1 MDYGAVM
8 GKSLNL
14 ALLLTVS
21 LPAVAYAVSAGSA
34 EKAPATASS
43 GIYKLDEEKAA
54 SAAVS
59 KAAGDAGAVSPAA
72 SIAEE
77 ETDQPKIIKE
87 EISGGHIEKLVAP
100 DGKVIAEKTIKD
112 GEVVKKVL
120 NYYHPNGQ
128 VSRKVT
134 TLDDGKGF
142 YAEDY
147 YMNGRLAA
155 QATYLNENNKI
166 GTEKKYD
173 NNGTLR
179 QEIPWVLPKEDTQK
193 PLAEQKT
200 IRQGNIITYYPDGR
214 IAASFPVGQEDG
226 KTLFFNRQGRVI
238 KEVENARV
246 LNFAPELDTADCQD
260 KVVKLSLEELVE
272 LYEDEGDISYN
283 KCGLPY
289 RENFVYEIADMR
301 GNAVSKISYDD
312 TGMIR
317 RITPYV
323 GGLKNGVEQKF
334 DASGNLTAEIN
345 YKQGIK
351 NGTASGFF
359 PTKEVAFRKRYED
372 GKVVGRLTCYFPT
385 GEVAAEFAYKDG
397 KKEGTAKIYGPNAR
411 EISFASGEIVG
422 AAPKDA
428 RRAPEP
434 SKLAALSNPDPKC
447 LDITSKL
454 DELELDL
461 EANANTVT
469 KAFTLN
475 LPDSC
480 RDFSSFKPEKSNYA
494 CYDALN
500 RLRAVFPT
508 GYNRGEY
515 AIETVYAENG
525 QHLYDIP
532 YYQKQKQGFAK
543 KFDDKGQVVSE
554 IYYSRNELAESSRS
568 YHDNGAV
575 KEMLTIAD
583 GAPRKLLVR
592 YNKDGTLAFSL
603 NYNEGEKTDAFLA
616 EPQKNKDVY
625 LKFYEGELDNIREV
639 NASNPQN
646 YIEYNLA
653 SGEYTVYKN
662 SELIKGGKI
671 CGYENRTADAAALST
686 NDTPSTNAAPSTAA
700 PLSTAAAS
708 ATDTVAPLTAAASAT
723 AGVSAV
729 SSVTSGQSESV
740 LQPAPK
746 QALETPASAV
756 EVPAPV
762 AGTPVAAVPA
772 SSSATSASDAAPST
786 VDTVSSAPVA
796 VPASEEVQAAASS
809 VQKADIPA
817 RSEKDEVSPV
827 LPADAAPMVEGLDP
841 VSFDDIKLKNAII
854 PTAEEKKQAELAAKN
869 IGPVAKPDID
879 ALADVVAQE
888 HVSSGGEK
896 ASGSLAKTEKFYYP
910 NGNLRKTIKTRGG
923 RTEEIKEYSKTGLLL
938 TDTVYKDDGILI
950 EKYFGSG
957 EIRRK
962 TNKAYTDNPVMAF
975 VSREDFYDNGKARY
989 EITRKP
995 ETLLFSDKQFYPDGT
1010 LKVETVQNSPLSYTI
1025 REYDKA
1031 GKLAKVIKQFGP
1043 NVLEEVYD
1051 ASGTIKSL
1059 KLNGADMPV
1068 KFAGNSTGL
1077 LRDNMKIFAKNG
1089 AVSSEFKA
1097 DEKQNSLLEYYKNG
1111 KVKAE
1116 IVFYNNG
1123 EISVKAFGREGALE
1137 KFAYLAPDG
1146 KLHLQKPSV
1155 RTVSAY
1161 RERHWVDYNNPRW
1174 IENQDRYSVKS
1185 VARLNL
1191 DTAAY
1196 ILAELDMQAPEM
1208 MKKLY
1213 DIYK

>member
-21 LPAVAYAVSAGSA
+21 LPAVAYAVSAAPA

-59 KAAGDAGAVSPAA
+59 KAAGDAVSSAA
-72 SIAEE
+72 PIAEE

-179 QEIPWVLPKEDTQK
+179 QEIPWVLPKEDAQK

-246 LNFAPELDTADCQD
+246 LNFAPELDAADCQD

-411 EISFASGEIVG
+411 EISFAGGEIVG

-434 SKLAALSNPDPKC
+434 SKLAALSNPDSKC

-454 DELELDL
+454 DELALDL

-469 KAFTLN
+469 KAFALD

-494 CYDALN
+494 CYDVLN

-543 KFDDKGQVVSE
+543 KFDDKGHVVAE
-554 IYYSRNELAESSRS
+554 IYYSRDKLAESSRS
-568 YHDNGAV
+568 YHENGAV

-616 EPQKNKDVY
+616 EPQKNKDIY
-625 LKFYEGELDNIREV
+625 LKFFEDVLEVNEEINVSFVQDYLTRLNENIDYYLKENNEQRKYNYQREV
-639 NASNPQN
+639 KRCLKNIALTTVRNVMDLKRNMDNTYKNEPNYKIKKTKLVRLDEKRNNIALLIRKSEELIDYGQPVFFRVAMDVQMRNVVSDVKLQLNDSYHNLIEIQKQIIHYLNLIDYQNRIFEKVKKLKYLKDQFLLEEHTSIRSVAAQKNPVWMEPQVGYRIKLSIDNLRTSDEAFQILKKLVARQRNSPKGMKQLADAIPEGYLDGQSQMIDTVNLQEVHNSFMASSTHLFSFVMN
-646 YIEYNLA
+646 YRYRKEVTRGEKLIFFCQLA
-653 SGEYTVYKN
+653 SQYAD
-662 SELIKGGKI
+662 EL
-671 CGYENRTADAAALST
+671 RF
-686 NDTPSTNAAPSTAA
+686 
-700 PLSTAAAS
+700 
-708 ATDTVAPLTAAASAT
+708 TDTYEIS
-723 AGVSAV
+723 
-729 SSVTSGQSESV
+729 
-740 LQPAPK
+740 
-746 QALETPASAV
+746 
-756 EVPAPV
+756 
-762 AGTPVAAVPA
+762 
-772 SSSATSASDAAPST
+772 
-786 VDTVSSAPVA
+786 
-796 VPASEEVQAAASS
+796 
-809 VQKADIPA
+809 
-817 RSEKDEVSPV
+817 DEVEYP
-827 LPADAAPMVEGLDP
+827 L
-841 VSFDDIKLKNAII
+841 IY
-854 PTAEEKKQAELAAKN
+854 AK
-869 IGPVAKPDID
+869 
-879 ALADVVAQE
+879 
-888 HVSSGGEK
+888 
-896 ASGSLAKTEKFYYP
+896 
-910 NGNLRKTIKTRGG
+910 
-923 RTEEIKEYSKTGLLL
+923 
-938 TDTVYKDDGILI
+938 
-950 EKYFGSG
+950 
-957 EIRRK
+957 
-962 TNKAYTDNPVMAF
+962 
-975 VSREDFYDNGKARY
+975 
-989 EITRKP
+989 
-995 ETLLFSDKQFYPDGT
+995 
-1010 LKVETVQNSPLSYTI
+1010 
-1025 REYDKA
+1025 
-1031 GKLAKVIKQFGP
+1031 
-1043 NVLEEVYD
+1043 
-1051 ASGTIKSL
+1051 
-1059 KLNGADMPV
+1059 
-1068 KFAGNSTGL
+1068 
-1077 LRDNMKIFAKNG
+1077 
-1089 AVSSEFKA
+1089 
-1097 DEKQNSLLEYYKNG
+1097 
-1111 KVKAE
+1111 
-1116 IVFYNNG
+1116 
-1123 EISVKAFGREGALE
+1123 
-1137 KFAYLAPDG
+1137 
-1146 KLHLQKPSV
+1146 
-1155 RTVSAY
+1155 
-1161 RERHWVDYNNPRW
+1161 
-1174 IENQDRYSVKS
+1174 
-1185 VARLNL
+1185 
-1191 DTAAY
+1191 
-1196 ILAELDMQAPEM
+1196 
-1208 MKKLY
+1208 
-1213 DIYK
+1213 

>member
-21 LPAVAYAVSAGSA
+21 LPAVAYAVSAAPA

-72 SIAEE
+72 PIAEE

-87 EISGGHIEKLVAP
+87 EISDGHIEKLVAP

-179 QEIPWVLPKEDTQK
+179 QEIPWVLPKEDAQK

-246 LNFAPELDTADCQD
+246 LNFAPELDAADCQD

-411 EISFASGEIVG
+411 EISFAGGEIVG

-434 SKLAALSNPDPKC
+434 SKLAALSNPDSKC

-454 DELELDL
+454 DELALDL

-469 KAFTLN
+469 KAFALD

-494 CYDALN
+494 CYDVLN

-543 KFDDKGQVVSE
+543 KFDDKGHVVAE
-554 IYYSRNELAESSRS
+554 IYYSRDKLAESSRS
-568 YHDNGAV
+568 YHENGAV

-616 EPQKNKDVY
+616 EPQKNKDIY

-671 CGYENRTADAAALST
+671 CGYENRTADAAPST
-686 NDTPSTNAAPSTAA
+686 SATSSTSAAPSMSTTPSTAVAPATDAAAS
-700 PLSTAAAS
+700 STAAA
-708 ATDTVAPLTAAASAT
+708 
-723 AGVSAV
+723 SAV

-746 QALETPASAV
+746 QASEAPASA
-756 EVPAPV
+756 
-762 AGTPVAAVPA
+762 AGTPAAAVPA
-772 SSSATSASDAAPST
+772 SSSAASVSDAAPST
-786 VDTVSSAPVA
+786 VAPASSASVA
-796 VPASEEVQAAASS
+796 APASEEVPTAASS
-809 VQKADIPA
+809 VQKADIPV
-817 RSEKDEVSPV
+817 RSEKNEVSPV
-827 LPADAAPMVEGLDP
+827 LPEDAAPMVEGLEP

-879 ALADVVAQE
+879 ALADVVDKE
-888 HVSSGGEK
+888 HVSIGGEK
-896 ASGSLAKTEKFYYP
+896 TSGSLAKTEKFYYP

-975 VSREDFYDNGKARY
+975 ISREDFYDNGKARY

-1025 REYDKA
+1025 SEYDKA
-1031 GKLAKVIKQFGP
+1031 GKLVKVIKQLGP
-1043 NVLEEVYD
+1043 NILEEVYD
-1051 ASGTIKSL
+1051 ASGTVKSL

-1068 KFAGNSTGL
+1068 KFAKNSSGL

-1097 DEKQNSLLEYYKNG
+1097 DEKQNALLEYYKNG
-1111 KVKAE
+1111 KVKTE

-1123 EISVKAFGREGALE
+1123 EISVKAFDREGALE

>member
-21 LPAVAYAVSAGSA
+21 LPAVAYAVSAAPA

-72 SIAEE
+72 PIAEE

-87 EISGGHIEKLVAP
+87 EISDGHIEKLVAP

-179 QEIPWVLPKEDTQK
+179 QEIPWVLPKEDAQK

-246 LNFAPELDTADCQD
+246 LNFAPELDAADCQD

-411 EISFASGEIVG
+411 EISFAGGEIVG

-434 SKLAALSNPDPKC
+434 SKLAALSNPDSKC

-454 DELELDL
+454 DELALDL

-469 KAFTLN
+469 KAFALD

-494 CYDALN
+494 CYDVLN

-543 KFDDKGQVVSE
+543 KFDDKGHVVAE
-554 IYYSRNELAESSRS
+554 IYYSRDKLAESSRS
-568 YHDNGAV
+568 YHENGAV

-616 EPQKNKDVY
+616 EPQKNKDIY

-671 CGYENRTADAAALST
+671 CGYENRTADAAPSMST
-686 NDTPSTNAAPSTAA
+686 TPSTAVAPATD
-700 PLSTAAAS
+700 AAAS
-708 ATDTVAPLTAAASAT
+708 LTAAASA
-723 AGVSAV
+723 A
-729 SSVTSGQSESV
+729 SSVTSSQSESV

-746 QALETPASAV
+746 QVSE
-756 EVPAPV
+756 APV
-762 AGTPVAAVPA
+762 SAAGTPAAAVPA
-772 SSSATSASDAAPST
+772 SSSAASVSDAAPST
-786 VDTVSSAPVA
+786 VAPASSASVA
-796 VPASEEVQAAASS
+796 APASKEVPAAASS
-809 VQKADIPA
+809 VQKADIPV
-817 RSEKDEVSPV
+817 RSEKNEVSPV
-827 LPADAAPMVEGLDP
+827 LPEDAAPMVEGLEP

-879 ALADVVAQE
+879 ALADVVDKE
-888 HVSSGGEK
+888 HVSIGGENT
-896 ASGSLAKTEKFYYP
+896 SGSLAKTEKFYYP

-923 RTEEIKEYSKTGLLL
+923 RTEEIK
-938 TDTVYKDDGILI
+938 D
-950 EKYFGSG
+950 
-957 EIRRK
+957 
-962 TNKAYTDNPVMAF
+962 YT
-975 VSREDFYDNGKARY
+975 
-989 EITRKP
+989 
-995 ETLLFSDKQFYPDGT
+995 
-1010 LKVETVQNSPLSYTI
+1010 
-1025 REYDKA
+1025 
-1031 GKLAKVIKQFGP
+1031 
-1043 NVLEEVYD
+1043 
-1051 ASGTIKSL
+1051 KS
-1059 KLNGADMPV
+1059 
-1068 KFAGNSTGL
+1068 
-1077 LRDNMKIFAKNG
+1077 
-1089 AVSSEFKA
+1089 
-1097 DEKQNSLLEYYKNG
+1097 
-1111 KVKAE
+1111 
-1116 IVFYNNG
+1116 
-1123 EISVKAFGREGALE
+1123 
-1137 KFAYLAPDG
+1137 
-1146 KLHLQKPSV
+1146 
-1155 RTVSAY
+1155 
-1161 RERHWVDYNNPRW
+1161 
-1174 IENQDRYSVKS
+1174 
-1185 VARLNL
+1185 
-1191 DTAAY
+1191 
-1196 ILAELDMQAPEM
+1196 
-1208 MKKLY
+1208 
-1213 DIYK
+1213 

>member
-1 MDYGAVM
+1 M
-8 GKSLNL
+8 
-14 ALLLTVS
+14 
-21 LPAVAYAVSAGSA
+21 
-34 EKAPATASS
+34 
-43 GIYKLDEEKAA
+43 
-54 SAAVS
+54 
-59 KAAGDAGAVSPAA
+59 
-72 SIAEE
+72 
-77 ETDQPKIIKE
+77 
-87 EISGGHIEKLVAP
+87 
-100 DGKVIAEKTIKD
+100 
-112 GEVVKKVL
+112 
-120 NYYHPNGQ
+120 
-128 VSRKVT
+128 
-134 TLDDGKGF
+134 
-142 YAEDY
+142 
-147 YMNGRLAA
+147 
-155 QATYLNENNKI
+155 
-166 GTEKKYD
+166 
-173 NNGTLR
+173 
-179 QEIPWVLPKEDTQK
+179 
-193 PLAEQKT
+193 
-200 IRQGNIITYYPDGR
+200 
-214 IAASFPVGQEDG
+214 
-226 KTLFFNRQGRVI
+226 
-238 KEVENARV
+238 
-246 LNFAPELDTADCQD
+246 
-260 KVVKLSLEELVE
+260 
-272 LYEDEGDISYN
+272 
-283 KCGLPY
+283 
-289 RENFVYEIADMR
+289 
-301 GNAVSKISYDD
+301 
-312 TGMIR
+312 
-317 RITPYV
+317 
-323 GGLKNGVEQKF
+323 
-334 DASGNLTAEIN
+334 
-345 YKQGIK
+345 
-351 NGTASGFF
+351 
-359 PTKEVAFRKRYED
+359 
-372 GKVVGRLTCYFPT
+372 
-385 GEVAAEFAYKDG
+385 
-397 KKEGTAKIYGPNAR
+397 
-411 EISFASGEIVG
+411 
-422 AAPKDA
+422 
-428 RRAPEP
+428 
-434 SKLAALSNPDPKC
+434 
-447 LDITSKL
+447 
-454 DELELDL
+454 DELALDL

-469 KAFTLN
+469 KAFALD

-494 CYDALN
+494 CYDVLN

-543 KFDDKGQVVSE
+543 KFDDKGHVVAE
-554 IYYSRNELAESSRS
+554 IYYSRDKLAESSRS

-616 EPQKNKDVY
+616 EPQKNKDIY

-671 CGYENRTADAAALST
+671 CGYENRTADAAPST
-686 NDTPSTNAAPSTAA
+686 SATSSTSAAPSMSTTPSTAVAPATD
-700 PLSTAAAS
+700 AAAS
-708 ATDTVAPLTAAASAT
+708 LTAAASA
-723 AGVSAV
+723 A
-729 SSVTSGQSESV
+729 SSVTSSQSESV

-746 QALETPASAV
+746 QVSE
-756 EVPAPV
+756 APV
-762 AGTPVAAVPA
+762 SAAGTPAAAVPA
-772 SSSATSASDAAPST
+772 SSSAASVSDAAPST
-786 VDTVSSAPVA
+786 VAPVSSASVA
-796 VPASEEVQAAASS
+796 APASKEVPAAASS
-809 VQKADIPA
+809 VQKADIPV
-817 RSEKDEVSPV
+817 RSEKNEVSPV
-827 LPADAAPMVEGLDP
+827 LPEDAAPMVEGLEP

-879 ALADVVAQE
+879 ALADVVDKE
-888 HVSSGGEK
+888 HVSIGGEK
-896 ASGSLAKTEKFYYP
+896 TSGSLAKTEKFYYP

-975 VSREDFYDNGKARY
+975 ISREDFYDNGKARY

-1025 REYDKA
+1025 SEYDKA
-1031 GKLAKVIKQFGP
+1031 GKLVKVIKQLGP
-1043 NVLEEVYD
+1043 NILEEVYD
-1051 ASGTIKSL
+1051 ASGTVKSL

-1068 KFAGNSTGL
+1068 KFAKNSSGL

-1097 DEKQNSLLEYYKNG
+1097 DEKQNTLLEYYKNG
-1111 KVKAE
+1111 KVKTE

-1123 EISVKAFGREGALE
+1123 EISVKAFDREGALE

>member
-21 LPAVAYAVSAGSA
+21 LPAVAYAVSAAPA

-72 SIAEE
+72 PIAEE

-87 EISGGHIEKLVAP
+87 EISDGHIEKLVAP

-179 QEIPWVLPKEDTQK
+179 QEIPWVLPKEDAQK

-246 LNFAPELDTADCQD
+246 LNFAPELDAADCQD

-411 EISFASGEIVG
+411 EISFAGGEIVG

-434 SKLAALSNPDPKC
+434 SKLAALSNPDSKC

-454 DELELDL
+454 DELALDL

-469 KAFTLN
+469 KAFALD

-494 CYDALN
+494 CYDVLN

-543 KFDDKGQVVSE
+543 KFDDKGHVVAE
-554 IYYSRNELAESSRS
+554 IYYSRDKLAESSRS
-568 YHDNGAV
+568 YHENGAV

-616 EPQKNKDVY
+616 EPQKNKDIY

-671 CGYENRTADAAALST
+671 CGYENRTADAAPSMST
-686 NDTPSTNAAPSTAA
+686 TPSTAVAPATD
-700 PLSTAAAS
+700 AAAS
-708 ATDTVAPLTAAASAT
+708 LTAAASA
-723 AGVSAV
+723 A
-729 SSVTSGQSESV
+729 SSVTSSQSESV

-746 QALETPASAV
+746 QVSE
-756 EVPAPV
+756 APV
-762 AGTPVAAVPA
+762 SAAGTPAAAVPA
-772 SSSATSASDAAPST
+772 SSSAASVSDAAPST
-786 VDTVSSAPVA
+786 VAPASSASVA
-796 VPASEEVQAAASS
+796 APASKEVPAAASS
-809 VQKADIPA
+809 VQKPIFP
-817 RSEKDEVSPV
+817 SGVKKTKYH
-827 LPADAAPMVEGLDP
+827 L
-841 VSFDDIKLKNAII
+841 SFRKM
-854 PTAEEKKQAELAAKN
+854 
-869 IGPVAKPDID
+869 
-879 ALADVVAQE
+879 
-888 HVSSGGEK
+888 
-896 ASGSLAKTEKFYYP
+896 
-910 NGNLRKTIKTRGG
+910 LR
-923 RTEEIKEYSKTGLLL
+923 
-938 TDTVYKDDGILI
+938 
-950 EKYFGSG
+950 
-957 EIRRK
+957 
-962 TNKAYTDNPVMAF
+962 
-975 VSREDFYDNGKARY
+975 
-989 EITRKP
+989 
-995 ETLLFSDKQFYPDGT
+995 
-1010 LKVETVQNSPLSYTI
+1010 
-1025 REYDKA
+1025 
-1031 GKLAKVIKQFGP
+1031 
-1043 NVLEEVYD
+1043 
-1051 ASGTIKSL
+1051 
-1059 KLNGADMPV
+1059 
-1068 KFAGNSTGL
+1068 
-1077 LRDNMKIFAKNG
+1077 
-1089 AVSSEFKA
+1089 
-1097 DEKQNSLLEYYKNG
+1097 
-1111 KVKAE
+1111 
-1116 IVFYNNG
+1116 
-1123 EISVKAFGREGALE
+1123 
-1137 KFAYLAPDG
+1137 
-1146 KLHLQKPSV
+1146 
-1155 RTVSAY
+1155 
-1161 RERHWVDYNNPRW
+1161 RW
-1174 IENQDRYSVKS
+1174 
-1185 VARLNL
+1185 
-1191 DTAAY
+1191 
-1196 ILAELDMQAPEM
+1196 
-1208 MKKLY
+1208 
-1213 DIYK
+1213 

>member
-21 LPAVAYAVSAGSA
+21 LPAVAYAVSAAPA

-72 SIAEE
+72 PIAEE
-77 ETDQPKIIKE
+77 KADQPKIIKE

-179 QEIPWVLPKEDTQK
+179 QEIPWVLPKEDAQK

-246 LNFAPELDTADCQD
+246 LNFAPELDAADCQD

-411 EISFASGEIVG
+411 EISFAGGEIV
-422 AAPKDA
+422 AL
-428 RRAPEP
+428 RR
-434 SKLAALSNPDPKC
+434 K
-447 LDITSKL
+447 
-454 DELELDL
+454 
-461 EANANTVT
+461 
-469 KAFTLN
+469 
-475 LPDSC
+475 
-480 RDFSSFKPEKSNYA
+480 
-494 CYDALN
+494 
-500 RLRAVFPT
+500 
-508 GYNRGEY
+508 
-515 AIETVYAENG
+515 
-525 QHLYDIP
+525 
-532 YYQKQKQGFAK
+532 
-543 KFDDKGQVVSE
+543 
-554 IYYSRNELAESSRS
+554 
-568 YHDNGAV
+568 
-575 KEMLTIAD
+575 M
-583 GAPRKLLVR
+583 
-592 YNKDGTLAFSL
+592 
-603 NYNEGEKTDAFLA
+603 
-616 EPQKNKDVY
+616 
-625 LKFYEGELDNIREV
+625 
-639 NASNPQN
+639 
-646 YIEYNLA
+646 
-653 SGEYTVYKN
+653 
-662 SELIKGGKI
+662 
-671 CGYENRTADAAALST
+671 
-686 NDTPSTNAAPSTAA
+686 
-700 PLSTAAAS
+700 
-708 ATDTVAPLTAAASAT
+708 
-723 AGVSAV
+723 
-729 SSVTSGQSESV
+729 
-740 LQPAPK
+740 
-746 QALETPASAV
+746 
-756 EVPAPV
+756 PV
-762 AGTPVAAVPA
+762 ALRNR
-772 SSSATSASDAAPST
+772 PS
-786 VDTVSSAPVA
+786 
-796 VPASEEVQAAASS
+796 
-809 VQKADIPA
+809 
-817 RSEKDEVSPV
+817 
-827 LPADAAPMVEGLDP
+827 
-841 VSFDDIKLKNAII
+841 
-854 PTAEEKKQAELAAKN
+854 
-869 IGPVAKPDID
+869 
-879 ALADVVAQE
+879 
-888 HVSSGGEK
+888 
-896 ASGSLAKTEKFYYP
+896 
-910 NGNLRKTIKTRGG
+910 LR
-923 RTEEIKEYSKTGLLL
+923 LCP
-938 TDTVYKDDGILI
+938 ILI
-950 EKYFGSG
+950 
-957 EIRRK
+957 R
-962 TNKAYTDNPVMAF
+962 NA
-975 VSREDFYDNGKARY
+975 
-989 EITRKP
+989 
-995 ETLLFSDKQFYPDGT
+995 
-1010 LKVETVQNSPLSYTI
+1010 
-1025 REYDKA
+1025 
-1031 GKLAKVIKQFGP
+1031 
-1043 NVLEEVYD
+1043 
-1051 ASGTIKSL
+1051 
-1059 KLNGADMPV
+1059 
-1068 KFAGNSTGL
+1068 
-1077 LRDNMKIFAKNG
+1077 
-1089 AVSSEFKA
+1089 
-1097 DEKQNSLLEYYKNG
+1097 
-1111 KVKAE
+1111 
-1116 IVFYNNG
+1116 
-1123 EISVKAFGREGALE
+1123 
-1137 KFAYLAPDG
+1137 
-1146 KLHLQKPSV
+1146 
-1155 RTVSAY
+1155 
-1161 RERHWVDYNNPRW
+1161 W
-1174 IENQDRYSVKS
+1174 I
-1185 VARLNL
+1185 
-1191 DTAAY
+1191 
-1196 ILAELDMQAPEM
+1196 
-1208 MKKLY
+1208 
-1213 DIYK
+1213 